1 MVVCWMPAMLIS
13 WTVKSESAGQSL
25 WYEPWE
31 LNELVWIILQCHCY
45 VCDALAPCSQWGDGS
60 LPTDHCHA
68 SDKEARWKSLRKISK
83 CSVVSQPVTPTT
95 ATNLLGGDRI
105 FRQTVATVAQV
116 ASTLSSENTHSQ
128 VCCLLVVWKVVWLL
142 TLHCLR
148 GPYTL
153 FEFFTD
159 LFEPVLPTK
168 TLNLN
173 LAFYILHYFNQF
185 NTYLWVKFGL
195 HLYEYASVG
204 FFSLCSI
211 FGHVS

>member
-1 MVVCWMPAMLIS
+1 MI
-13 WTVKSESAGQSL
+13 
-25 WYEPWE
+25 
-31 LNELVWIILQCHCY
+31 NLQCHCY

-60 LPTDHCHA
+60 LSTDHCHA

-83 CSVVSQPVTPTT
+83 CSVVSQPVAPTT
-95 ATNLLGGDRI
+95 ATNLMGGDRI

-116 ASTLSSENTHSQ
+116 ASTLSSKNTHSE
-128 VCCLLVVWKVVWLL
+128 VCVLFVVNNGIVWKVVRLL

-159 LFEPVLPTK
+159 LFESVLPTK

-173 LAFYILHYFNQF
+173 
-185 NTYLWVKFGL
+185 
-195 HLYEYASVG
+195 
-204 FFSLCSI
+204 
-211 FGHVS
+211 